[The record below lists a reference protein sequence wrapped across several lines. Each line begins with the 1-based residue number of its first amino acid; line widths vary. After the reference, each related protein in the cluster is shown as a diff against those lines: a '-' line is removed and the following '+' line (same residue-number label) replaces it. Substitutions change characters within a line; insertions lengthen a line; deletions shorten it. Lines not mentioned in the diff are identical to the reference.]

1 MRMRHKTNLDER
13 LQNCMDVM
21 PILGVP
27 DRNLK
32 RMLEEYQNYLNLFEL
47 FGNDNPV
54 YLELGCG
61 CGGFS
66 IEHAKRYPDINL
78 SAVERM
84 GNVIITAL
92 ENAKKENLPNLR
104 FLNIPVEVL
113 QCYLKSGDIS
123 RIYLNFSTPLPE
135 TTREKQRL
143 TSKRFLNI
151 YRDLLCEK
159 GEIHQKTDSMHFFE
173 YSLEQFSTY
182 GFKVKN
188 ISLDLHNSSFAT
200 ENIITEYER
209 KFSEK
214 GMPIYRVE
222 AVKE

>member
-1 MRMRHKTNLDER
+1 MRMRHKNNLDER
-13 LQNCMDVM
+13 LQNCTDIM
-21 PILGVP
+21 PVLGVP

-32 RMLEEYQNYLNLFEL
+32 RMLEEYKNYLDLPAL

-66 IEHAKRYPDINL
+66 IEYAKRYPHINVL
-78 SAVERM
+78 AVERM

-113 QCYLKSGDIS
+113 QCYLQSGSIA
-123 RIYLNFSTPLPE
+123 RIFLNFSTPLPE

-151 YRDLLCEK
+151 YKDLLPVG

-188 ISLDLHNSSFAT
+188 ISLDLHNSDFAA
-200 ENIITEYER
+200 ENIVTEYER
-209 KFSEK
+209 KFAEK

>member
-1 MRMRHKTNLDER
+1 MRMRHKPNLDER
-13 LQNCMDVM
+13 LHQCLDVM
-21 PILGVP
+21 PVFGVP

-32 RMLEEYQNYLNLFEL
+32 RMLQEYQNYLDLKEI

-66 IEHAKRYPDINL
+66 IEHAKRYPHINL
-78 SAVERM
+78 LAVERM
-84 GNVIITAL
+84 NNVIITAL
-92 ENAKKENLPNLR
+92 ENAKKADLPNLR

-113 QCYLKSGDIS
+113 ECYIQRGKIS

-151 YRDLLCEK
+151 YRNLLCEG

-173 YSLEQFSTY
+173 YSLQQLSQH
-182 GFKVKN
+182 GFALQN
-188 ISLDLHNSSFAT
+188 ISLNLHES
-200 ENIITEYER
+200 EYVKDNIITEYEK
-209 KFSEK
+209 KFLEK
-214 GMPIYRVE
+214 NMPIYRLE
-222 AVKE
+222 GVKQ